1 MMKNGMKN
9 MFRMSSILVIGLLA
23 ACGNTGSES
32 DSSAATTESE
42 QEQVYIGILH
52 LTTHPALDQITE
64 GIMDELAAAGYVDG
78 ENATI
83 DFQNAQGDQA
93 NMKSIAESFVSHDA
107 DIMIGV
113 ATPAAQALKNASDEI
128 PVILG
133 AVQDP
138 VGAGLVESLEA
149 PGSNATGLSNRTP
162 SNEQM
167 ALIKQF
173 LPDATTIGVMYTTAE
188 DNAIISGQRA
198 EQAAADLGFEVVT
211 RTITTSN
218 DIAQAAESLA
228 KEVDAIYVPNDN
240 VIASG
245 MATLVDAAD
254 AFGIPVFPAADTM
267 VKDGGVATFAPS
279 QYGMGT
285 QIGQIAVDILKGAD
299 PATYPVQLVKE
310 NSVYINQAKVDE
322 LGLTI
327 PEEVKADA
335 MFVELAE

>member
-1 MMKNGMKN
+1 MMRNGIKN
-9 MFRMSSILVIGLLA
+9 MLRLSSVMAIGLLA
-23 ACGNTGSES
+23 ACGNTVSEN
-32 DSSAATTESE
+32 DSSAATNESE
-42 QEQVYIGILH
+42 QEQVYIGILQ

-64 GIMDELAAAGYVDG
+64 GILDELAAAGYVDG

-211 RTITTSN
+211 RTITTTN

-228 KEVDAIYVPNDN
+228 KEVDAI
-240 VIASG
+240 
-245 MATLVDAAD
+245 
-254 AFGIPVFPAADTM
+254 
-267 VKDGGVATFAPS
+267 
-279 QYGMGT
+279 
-285 QIGQIAVDILKGAD
+285 
-299 PATYPVQLVKE
+299 
-310 NSVYINQAKVDE
+310 
-322 LGLTI
+322 
-327 PEEVKADA
+327 
-335 MFVELAE
+335 

>member
-9 MFRMSSILVIGLLA
+9 MLRMSSVLAIGLLA
-23 ACGNTGSES
+23 ACGNTASES
-32 DSSAATTESE
+32 DSSAATNESE
-42 QEQVYIGILH
+42 QEQVYIGILQ

-64 GIMDELAAAGYVDG
+64 GILDELAAAGYVDG

-167 ALIKQF
+167 ALI
-173 LPDATTIGVMYTTAE
+173 
-188 DNAIISGQRA
+188 
-198 EQAAADLGFEVVT
+198 
-211 RTITTSN
+211 
-218 DIAQAAESLA
+218 
-228 KEVDAIYVPNDN
+228 
-240 VIASG
+240 
-245 MATLVDAAD
+245 
-254 AFGIPVFPAADTM
+254 
-267 VKDGGVATFAPS
+267 
-279 QYGMGT
+279 
-285 QIGQIAVDILKGAD
+285 
-299 PATYPVQLVKE
+299 
-310 NSVYINQAKVDE
+310 
-322 LGLTI
+322 
-327 PEEVKADA
+327 
-335 MFVELAE
+335 

>member
-1 MMKNGMKN
+1 M
-9 MFRMSSILVIGLLA
+9 
-23 ACGNTGSES
+23 
-32 DSSAATTESE
+32 
-42 QEQVYIGILH
+42 
-52 LTTHPALDQITE
+52 
-64 GIMDELAAAGYVDG
+64 
-78 ENATI
+78 
-83 DFQNAQGDQA
+83 
-93 NMKSIAESFVSHDA
+93 
-107 DIMIGV
+107 
-113 ATPAAQALKNASDEI
+113 
-128 PVILG
+128 
-133 AVQDP
+133 
-138 VGAGLVESLEA
+138 
-149 PGSNATGLSNRTP
+149 
-162 SNEQM
+162 
-167 ALIKQF
+167 IKQF

-335 MFVELAE
+335 VFVELAE

>member
-1 MMKNGMKN
+1 MRNGIKN
-9 MFRMSSILVIGLLA
+9 MLRLSSVMAIGLLA
-23 ACGNTGSES
+23 ACGSTVSEN
-32 DSSAATTESE
+32 DSSAATNESE
-42 QEQVYIGILH
+42 QEQVYIGILQ

-64 GIMDELAAAGYVDG
+64 GILDELAAAGYVDG

-138 VGAGLVESLEA
+138 VGAGLVESLEV
-149 PGSNATGLSNRTP
+149 PGSNVTGLSNRTP

-254 AFGIPVFPAADTM
+254 AFGI
-267 VKDGGVATFAPS
+267 
-279 QYGMGT
+279 
-285 QIGQIAVDILKGAD
+285 
-299 PATYPVQLVKE
+299 
-310 NSVYINQAKVDE
+310 
-322 LGLTI
+322 
-327 PEEVKADA
+327 
-335 MFVELAE
+335 

>member
-1 MMKNGMKN
+1 MMRNGIKN
-9 MFRMSSILVIGLLA
+9 MLRLSSVMAIGLLA
-23 ACGNTGSES
+23 ACGNTVSEN
-32 DSSAATTESE
+32 DSSAATNESE
-42 QEQVYIGILH
+42 QEQVYIGILQ

-64 GIMDELAAAGYVDG
+64 GILDELAAAGYVDG

-211 RTITTSN
+211 RTITTTN

-254 AFGIPVFPAADTM
+254 AFGI
-267 VKDGGVATFAPS
+267 FAPS

-327 PEEVKADA
+327 PEEIKADA
-335 MFVELAE
+335 VFVELAE

>member
-1 MMKNGMKN
+1 MMRNGIKN
-9 MFRMSSILVIGLLA
+9 MLRLSSVMAIGLLA
-23 ACGNTGSES
+23 ACGSTVSEN
-32 DSSAATTESE
+32 DSSAATNESE
-42 QEQVYIGILH
+42 QEQVYIGILQ

-64 GIMDELAAAGYVDG
+64 GILDELAAAGYVDG

-138 VGAGLVESLEA
+138 VGAGLVESLEV

-254 AFGIPVFPAADTM
+254 AFGI
-267 VKDGGVATFAPS
+267 FAPS

-327 PEEVKADA
+327 PEEIKADA
-335 MFVELAE
+335 VFVELAE

>member
-1 MMKNGMKN
+1 MRNGIKN
-9 MFRMSSILVIGLLA
+9 MLRLSSVMAIGLLA
-23 ACGNTGSES
+23 ACGNTVSEN
-32 DSSAATTESE
+32 DSSAATNESE
-42 QEQVYIGILH
+42 QEQVYIGILQ

-64 GIMDELAAAGYVDG
+64 GILDELAAAGYVDG

-138 VGAGLVESLEA
+138 VGAGLVESLEV
-149 PGSNATGLSNRTP
+149 PGSNVTGLSNRTP

-254 AFGIPVFPAADTM
+254 AFGI
-267 VKDGGVATFAPS
+267 FAPS

-327 PEEVKADA
+327 PEEIKADA
-335 MFVELAE
+335 VFVELAE

>member
-1 MMKNGMKN
+1 MMRNGIKN
-9 MFRMSSILVIGLLA
+9 MLRLSSVMAIGLLA
-23 ACGNTGSES
+23 ACGNTVSEN
-32 DSSAATTESE
+32 DSSAATNESE
-42 QEQVYIGILH
+42 QEQVYIGILQ

-64 GIMDELAAAGYVDG
+64 GILDELAAAGYVDG

-198 EQAAADLGFEVVT
+198 EQAA
-211 RTITTSN
+211 
-218 DIAQAAESLA
+218 ESLA

-285 QIGQIAVDILKGAD
+285 QIGQIAIDILKGAD

-327 PEEVKADA
+327 PEEIKADA
-335 MFVELAE
+335 VFVELAE